1 MDLSPVI
8 LFVLVVAMFGSGFVN
23 GTIGFGFALLAV
35 NVLAAILGTKDGI
48 LTLTLMT
55 PAVSGLQLWH
65 HRDDRA
71 ISRRLRILTLTA
83 LVGVILGSEILVYL
97 PGAIISLALGLL
109 TVFDVIV
116 ELRGRRPPLAS
127 GTERRL
133 APVAGFVGGVSTG
146 ALGASGPVFGSYLV
160 AIGIRGGEFA
170 FAISAVFLSMSIVRN
185 GVLSLLGQYTLAM
198 GALALLLL
206 VPTFTGQSIGFW
218 LRGRLPAHMIER
230 AVLILL
236 LVASVNLV
244 YRGIAGLF
252 GTPA

>member
-1 MDLSPVI
+1 MDLSPLV

-23 GTIGFGFALLAV
+23 GTVGFGFALLAV

-48 LTLTLMT
+48 VLLTLLT

-65 HRDDRA
+65 HRQDRG
-71 ISRRLRILTLTA
+71 ISRRLRILTVTA
-83 LVGVILGSEILVYL
+83 LVGVIVGSEILVYL
-97 PGAIISLALGLL
+97 PGAVISLALGLL

-133 APVAGFVGGVSTG
+133 APVAGFVGGVSNG

-170 FAISAVFLSMSIVRN
+170 FAISAVFFSMSIVRN

-198 GALALLLL
+198 AAVALVLL
-206 VPTFTGQSIGFW
+206 VPTFTGQFIGFW
-218 LRGRLPAHMIER
+218 LRGRLPAQSIEK

-236 LVASVNLV
+236 LVASVNLL

-252 GTPA
+252 GAPA